1 RDEIARFLG
10 GPHPV
15 RVVASEGRPDM
26 DVRVRVP
33 VRDMTAVPTFGGSDL
48 TGGAA
53 GKRGGGPRRAPA
65 EEAWKSDRALRAAM
79 AKSSLPA
86 STTSPDSRL
95 GSSSIW
101 PYIEASILDEV
112 LAHRTTIVFVNSRGL
127 CEKLTARLNDL
138 YAKRMGIAR
147 GVDMDAPAAPI
158 RSDLGSTADMST
170 GAPAVIAKAHHGSV
184 SKEKRLQ
191 VERELKA
198 GELPC
203 VVATSSLELGIDMGS
218 IDLVLQVAAPP
229 SVASALQRI
238 GRANHQVGGRSTGSI
253 FPRTRTEIIDAAVAA
268 EGMYEGR
275 IEQTALVKNA
285 LDVLAQQTVAAVAMD
300 ELAADDWFDTVRR
313 AAPYSELP
321 RRAFDSVLS
330 MLAGRY
336 ATADLAEFSPRIVW
350 DRERGRLLARPGTQR
365 QAVMSAGTIPD
376 RGMFSVVL
384 PEGDGAQGRRRVGEL
399 DEEMVYESRVGDIIT
414 LGTSSWRI
422 SEITRDRVIVEPAP
436 GRSARLPFWHGEG
449 VGRPAET
456 GRMRGAFLRA
466 VAAGIEGDDAEAEEG
481 GFG

>member
-1 RDEIARFLG
+1 
-10 GPHPV
+10 
-15 RVVASEGRPDM
+15 
-26 DVRVRVP
+26 
-33 VRDMTAVPTFGGSDL
+33 
-48 TGGAA
+48 
-53 GKRGGGPRRAPA
+53 
-65 EEAWKSDRALRAAM
+65 
-79 AKSSLPA
+79 
-86 STTSPDSRL
+86 
-95 GSSSIW
+95 
-101 PYIEASILDEV
+101 
-112 LAHRTTIVFVNSRGL
+112 
-127 CEKLTARLNDL
+127 
-138 YAKRMGIAR
+138 
-147 GVDMDAPAAPI
+147 
-158 RSDLGSTADMST
+158 
-170 GAPAVIAKAHHGSV
+170 
-184 SKEKRLQ
+184 
-191 VERELKA
+191 
-198 GELPC
+198 
-203 VVATSSLELGIDMGS
+203 
-218 IDLVLQVAAPP
+218 
-229 SVASALQRI
+229 
-238 GRANHQVGGRSTGSI
+238 
-253 FPRTRTEIIDAAVAA
+253 
-268 EGMYEGR
+268 MYEGR
-275 IEQTALVKNA
+275 IEQTAFVKNA

-321 RRAFDSVLS
+321 RRAFDSVLG

-481 GFG
+481 ASACPAR